1 MPKDIY
7 IFFALLA
14 CLIALRFVNISPGIH
29 FFLFSLVVVGQVVF
43 LAWAFTRGKGR
54 KPDEQRE
61 PEKR

>member
-43 LAWAFTRGKGR
+43 LAWAFTRSKGR
-54 KPDEQRE
+54 KPDEQQE